1 MRYLTSLISL
11 VLLLSSCEDMQ
22 TVIDLELPPHQSKLV
37 VNSSNKVDDKFKVY
51 VSHSLDPLSNED
63 FEFHSDATVIL
74 FENQIAIDTL
84 TFIDSSRFY
93 KSNVRAE
100 LDISYS
106 IQVNHPN
113 YPLLNSKSL
122 NAPPVT
128 EIESVNHTTTSTS
141 GNVTSFIE
149 LEFDD
154 NVLEENFYLLKLVSY
169 THYLN
174 ENGEPQVISTPIY
187 FESSDPSLT
196 NGSNGFDEEYGR
208 KVMFNDQLFNG
219 QTKRI
224 ELSYDN
230 YYYEED
236 LEFGVESESKI
247 DSIEVNLSTLD
258 FDYYTYHTTNRL
270 QNNTSGGA
278 IFGSEPVNVYN
289 SFTNDDGSEDG
300 YGLFSII
307 SKDTFMLKLD

>member
-1 MRYLTSLISL
+1 MKYLTSLISL

-37 VNSSNKVDDKFKVY
+37 VNSSNKVDDKFNVY

-63 FEFHSDATVIL
+63 FEFHSDAIVIL
-74 FENQIAIDTL
+74 FENQMIIDTL
-84 TFIDSSRFY
+84 SFIDSSRFY
-93 KSNVRAE
+93 KSNVRVE
-100 LDISYS
+100 LDKSYS
-106 IQVNHPN
+106 IQVYHTD

-128 EIESVNHTTTSTS
+128 EIESVNHTITSTS

-149 LEFDD
+149 IEFDD
-154 NVLEENFYLLKLVSY
+154 NILEENFYLIKLVSY

-174 ENGEPQVISTPIY
+174 ENGDPQVVSSPIY

-196 NGSNGFDEEYGR
+196 NGSNDFDEQYGR
-208 KVMFNDQLFNG
+208 KVIFNDLLFNG

-236 LEFGVESESKI
+236 LEFGAKPESKI
-247 DSIEVNLSTLD
+247 DSIKVNLSTLD
-258 FDYYTYHTTNRL
+258 YDYYTYHTTNRL
-270 QNNTSGGA
+270 QNNTSGAA

-307 SKDTFMLKLD
+307 SKDTFMLRID